1 MVPSKSDMLIK
12 YAHLHTRNWLVC
24 SRNWIICQLPP
35 HHPFQGRVS
44 IKFCIVFKNYVV
56 IKTSLK
62 PSEMQYLRGKT
73 SSQKIEIFTLTEPHV
88 EKSNSK
94 SIFKNVKLDKSR
106 FGHLWT
112 NFYKSIMKLGQNSE
126 TWYQDRIAQNFGLA
140 RKFNPPL
147 CMPSAD

>member
-1 MVPSKSDMLIK
+1 M
-12 YAHLHTRNWLVC
+12 HTCTPVIGLFAREIGLFVN
-24 SRNWIICQLPP
+24 SPP

-106 FGHLWT
+106 FGHL
-112 NFYKSIMKLGQNSE
+112 
-126 TWYQDRIAQNFGLA
+126 
-140 RKFNPPL
+140 
-147 CMPSAD
+147 